1 MTPPLELRAVRRVHS
16 GAGPAVAALDGVDL
30 TLRPG
35 TLTAVM
41 GPSGSGKSTLLHC
54 AAGLDVPTSGHVLLD
69 GTDLGALSERRRTLL
84 RRERIGFVFQAFNLV
99 TSLTAAQNVALPAR
113 LARRRVSRD
122 AVTAALDEVG
132 LADRAGHRPA
142 QLSGGGRGG
151 QQRVAIAR
159 ALLSRPA
166 TVFADEPPGALD
178 STSSAQV
185 LGLLRRCTDVAGV
198 TTLMVTHD
206 PAAAAWADEVV
217 VLRDGRLHE
226 RFGVPGRPGDGDTAT
241 GIARRVAGRAGA
253 VR

>member
-132 LADRAGHRPA
+132 LADRAGHRP
-142 QLSGGGRGG
+142 
-151 QQRVAIAR
+151 
-159 ALLSRPA
+159 
-166 TVFADEPPGALD
+166 
-178 STSSAQV
+178 
-185 LGLLRRCTDVAGV
+185 
-198 TTLMVTHD
+198 
-206 PAAAAWADEVV
+206 
-217 VLRDGRLHE
+217 
-226 RFGVPGRPGDGDTAT
+226 
-241 GIARRVAGRAGA
+241 
-253 VR
+253 